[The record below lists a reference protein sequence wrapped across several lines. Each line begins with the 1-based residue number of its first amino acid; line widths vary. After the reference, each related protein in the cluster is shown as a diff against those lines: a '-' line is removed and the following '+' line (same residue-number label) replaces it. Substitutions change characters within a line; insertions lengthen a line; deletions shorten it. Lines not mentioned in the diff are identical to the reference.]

1 MGGIRAM
8 TLSNKVL
15 PSPSEMNGVAY
26 LMSLDVVMNN
36 GRFPSPLEVTG
47 GSYEVIN
54 YNIQVIQFAFP
65 SPFEVTGVNY

>member
-15 PSPSEMNGVAY
+15 PSPSEVNGVAY

-36 GRFPSPLEVTG
+36 GRFPSPHEVTG
-47 GSYEVIN
+47 GSYV
-54 YNIQVIQFAFP
+54 
-65 SPFEVTGVNY
+65 

>member
-1 MGGIRAM
+1 M

-15 PSPSEMNGVAY
+15 PSPSEVNGVAY

-47 GSYEVIN
+47 GSYEFKELHELN
-54 YNIQVIQFAFP
+54 LEEGFRP
-65 SPFEVTGVNY
+65 LSR